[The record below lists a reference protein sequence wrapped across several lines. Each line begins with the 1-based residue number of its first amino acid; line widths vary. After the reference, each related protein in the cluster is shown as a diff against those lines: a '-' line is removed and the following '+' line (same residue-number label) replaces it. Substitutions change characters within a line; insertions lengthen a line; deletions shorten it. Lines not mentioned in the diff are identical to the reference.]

1 MAKGYFVYVSKSIRK
16 SLWRVPSPWLER
28 IERVIDVL
36 SIDPHIGE
44 KMAGK
49 LSGCR
54 KIRVWPYRIIYRLD
68 KDKRVVKI
76 LEVNHRGGMSYK

>member
-1 MAKGYFVYVSKSIRK
+1 MAKGYVIYISKSIRK
-16 SLWRVPSPWLER
+16 SLLHIPSPWLER
-28 IERVIDVL
+28 IERAIDIL
-36 SIDPHIGE
+36 CRDPYFGE

-68 KDKRVVKI
+68 KDEKVVKI
-76 LEVNHRGGMSYK
+76 VELNHRGSMSYK